1 MPLFNLIMLRR
12 NFLKKIIFF
21 TVGIISMSNK
31 LLAKEVFSK
40 EIFKDGIFYNNYI
53 DHKMTTFK
61 QFWKWRK
68 ESKKPE
74 PMSFPLA
81 KNDPTFLQENRSQ
94 KTLTW
99 IGHASFLIQI
109 DGINILTDPHLTKR
123 ASPVVFAGP
132 SRTTPPG
139 LDINDLPE
147 IDVIVISHNHY
158 DHLDY
163 QTILNIT
170 RKQITNQPLI
180 LVPLKLKKLVESF
193 GARNVKE
200 LGWWDTTNFK
210 NLNIHA
216 VPVQH
221 WSNRSF
227 NTNKTLWCGWVFE
240 NKNFKCI
247 FVGDTGYSKDFATI
261 QQRFGHM
268 DLSLIPIGAYAPR
281 WFMKYHHCNVDEAI
295 QIHKDLKSKKSIA
308 MHWGT
313 FQLTDEPMDD
323 PIKLLK
329 KLAPEKNLL
338 SNEFVAMT
346 HGESKIL

>member
-313 FQLTDEPMDD
+313 FQLTDEPMDE

>member
-1 MPLFNLIMLRR
+1 MPLFNLIMRRR

-81 KNDPTFLQENRSQ
+81 KNDPKFLQENRSQ

-193 GARNVKE
+193 GARNVEE

-313 FQLTDEPMDD
+313 FQLTDEPMDE

>member
-1 MPLFNLIMLRR
+1 MQ
-12 NFLKKIIFF
+12 
-21 TVGIISMSNK
+21 V
-31 LLAKEVFSK
+31 
-40 EIFKDGIFYNNYI
+40 
-53 DHKMTTFK
+53 
-61 QFWKWRK
+61 
-68 ESKKPE
+68 
-74 PMSFPLA
+74 
-81 KNDPTFLQENRSQ
+81 
-94 KTLTW
+94 
-99 IGHASFLIQI
+99 

-139 LDINDLPE
+139 LDIDDLPE

-170 RKQITNQPLI
+170 RKQINNQPLI
-180 LVPLKLKKLVESF
+180 LVPLKLKKLLESF

-200 LGWWDTTNFK
+200 LGWWDTTSFK
-210 NLNIHA
+210 NLKIHA

-261 QQRFGHM
+261 QKKFGHM

-281 WFMKYHHCNVDEAI
+281 WFMKDHHCNVEEAI

-313 FQLTDEPMDD
+313 FQLTDEPMDE
-323 PIKLLK
+323 PVKLLK
-329 KLAPEKNLL
+329 KLTVEKNLL
-338 SNEFVAMT
+338 SNEFIAMT

>member
-1 MPLFNLIMLRR
+1 MPLFNVIMLRR

-139 LDINDLPE
+139 LDIGDLPE

-313 FQLTDEPMDD
+313 FQLTDEPMDE

>member
-81 KNDPTFLQENRSQ
+81 KNDPIFLQENRSQ

-170 RKQITNQPLI
+170 RKQITNQPLF

-313 FQLTDEPMDD
+313 FQLTDEPMDE

>member
-247 FVGDTGYSKDFATI
+247 FVGDTGYSKDFVAI

-313 FQLTDEPMDD
+313 FQLTDEPMDE

>member
-1 MPLFNLIMLRR
+1 MPLFNVIMLRR

-74 PMSFPLA
+74 LMSFPLA

-313 FQLTDEPMDD
+313 FQLTDEPMDE

>member
-1 MPLFNLIMLRR
+1 MPLFNVIMLRR

-313 FQLTDEPMDD
+313 FQLTDGPMDE

>member
-1 MPLFNLIMLRR
+1 MPLYYLQMLRR
-12 NFLKKIIFF
+12 NFLKKIIVF
-21 TVGIISMSNK
+21 TFGIMSMSNK
-31 LLAKEVFSK
+31 LLAKEIFSK
-40 EIFKDGIFYNNYI
+40 AISKDGIFYNNYI
-53 DHKMTTFK
+53 NHKMATFK
-61 QFWKWRK
+61 EFWKWRK

-74 PMSFPLA
+74 PLSFPLA
-81 KNDPTFLQENRSQ
+81 NNDPKFLQENRTQ

-99 IGHASFLIQI
+99 IGHASFLIQL
-109 DGINILTDPHLTKR
+109 DGINILTDPHLTER
-123 ASPVVFAGP
+123 ASPIVFAGP

-139 LDINDLPE
+139 LAIEDLPE

-163 QTILNIT
+163 QTILKIT
-170 RKQITNQPLI
+170 RKQINRQPLV
-180 LVPLKLKKLVESF
+180 LVPLKLKKLLKSF

-200 LGWWDTTNFK
+200 LDWWDTTTFK
-210 NLNIHA
+210 NLNIHS

-240 NKNFKCI
+240 NEDFKSI
-247 FVGDTGYSKDFATI
+247 FVGDTGYSKDFSTI
-261 QQRFGHM
+261 QQKFGPM
-268 DLSLIPIGAYAPR
+268 DLSMIPIGAYAPR
-281 WFMKYHHCNVDEAI
+281 WFMKDHHCNVEESI

-313 FQLTDEPMDD
+313 FQLTDEPMDE
-323 PIKLLK
+323 PVKLLK
-329 KLAPEKNLL
+329 KLTIENNFLPD
-338 SNEFVAMT
+338 EFIAMT

>member
-1 MPLFNLIMLRR
+1 MPLFNVIMLRR

>member
-81 KNDPTFLQENRSQ
+81 KNDPKFLQENRSQ

-313 FQLTDEPMDD
+313 FQLTDEPMDE

>member
-1 MPLFNLIMLRR
+1 
-12 NFLKKIIFF
+12 
-21 TVGIISMSNK
+21 
-31 LLAKEVFSK
+31 
-40 EIFKDGIFYNNYI
+40 
-53 DHKMTTFK
+53 
-61 QFWKWRK
+61 
-68 ESKKPE
+68 
-74 PMSFPLA
+74 MSFPLA
-81 KNDPTFLQENRSQ
+81 KNDPKFLKENRTR

-99 IGHASFLIQI
+99 IGHASFLMQV

-123 ASPVVFAGP
+123 ASPIVFAGP

-139 LDINDLPE
+139 LKIEDLPK

-163 QTILNIT
+163 QTILSIT
-170 RKQITNQPLI
+170 RKQINNQPLI
-180 LVPLKLKKLVESF
+180 LVPLKLKKLLESF

-200 LGWWDTTNFK
+200 LGWWDTTSFK
-210 NLNIHA
+210 NLNIHS

-240 NKNFKCI
+240 NANFKSI
-247 FVGDTGYSKDFATI
+247 FVGDTGYSKDFSAI
-261 QQRFGHM
+261 QKKFGYM

-281 WFMKYHHCNVDEAI
+281 WFMKDHHCNVEEAI
-295 QIHKDLKSKKSIA
+295 QIHKDLNSKKSIA

-313 FQLTDEPMDD
+313 FQLTDEPMDQ

-329 KLAPEKNLL
+329 KLTDKENLT
-338 SNEFVAMT
+338 SDEFVAMT
-346 HGESKIL
+346 HGESKII